1 MKHAMSLPSGR
12 RAAVLA
18 LVLAAAIAL
27 ALVVVSLA
35 LASKPA
41 DAAAFKTVTK
51 SFSNS
56 QLILIPDDPSY
67 YTSGAARPYPSIIQ
81 SSFPNGSTVRDVDVI
96 LRNYSH
102 TYPDDVDVLLVHS
115 GRNRTIMSDVGGS
128 NAVNDITIRLN
139 DEATHGHLSD
149 SGSLFSGGFLPT
161 NAEGGDHFDSPAP
174 NPASANSAL
183 SGFDGSNAKGSW
195 KLFVEDDR
203 DNNVGRIGGGWTIAV
218 QARVPV

>member
-1 MKHAMSLPSGR
+1 MNHAMPLLSRR

-27 ALVVVSLA
+27 ALVVVSLVV
-35 LASKPA
+35 ASKPA

-51 SFSNS
+51 SFSNAN
-56 QLILIPDDPSY
+56 QITIPDDPSY
-67 YTSGAARPYPSIIQ
+67 YTSGAAFPYPSIIQ

-102 TYPDDVDVLLVHS
+102 TYPDDVDVLLVHA
-115 GRNRTIMSDVGGS
+115 GRNSTIMSDVGGS
-128 NAVNDITIRLN
+128 NVVNDITIRLN
-139 DEATHGHLSD
+139 DEAANGHLSD
-149 SGSLFSGGFLPT
+149 SGSLFGGGFLPT
-161 NAEGGDHFDSPAP
+161 NAEGGDTFNSPAP
-174 NPASANSAL
+174 SPANANSAL

-195 KLFVEDDR
+195 KLFVDDNGN
-203 DNNVGRIGGGWTIAV
+203 DNVGRIAGGWTIAV

>member
-1 MKHAMSLPSGR
+1 MKHAMPLPSGR

-27 ALVVVSLA
+27 ALVVVSLVV
-35 LASKPA
+35 ASKPA

-51 SFSNS
+51 SFSNAT
-56 QLILIPDDPSY
+56 QITIPDDPSY
-67 YTSGAARPYPSIIQ
+67 YTSGAAQPYPSIIQ

-102 TYPDDVDVLLVHS
+102 TYPDDVDVLLVHA

-128 NAVNDITIRLN
+128 NDVNDITIRLN
-139 DEATHGHLSD
+139 DEPANGHLSD

-161 NAEGGDHFDSPAP
+161 NAEGGDTFDSPAP

-183 SGFDGSNAKGSW
+183 SGFDGSTAKGSW
-195 KLFVEDDR
+195 KLFVDDNGN
-203 DNNVGRIGGGWTIAV
+203 NNVGRIGGGWTIAV
-218 QARVPV
+218 QARVPE